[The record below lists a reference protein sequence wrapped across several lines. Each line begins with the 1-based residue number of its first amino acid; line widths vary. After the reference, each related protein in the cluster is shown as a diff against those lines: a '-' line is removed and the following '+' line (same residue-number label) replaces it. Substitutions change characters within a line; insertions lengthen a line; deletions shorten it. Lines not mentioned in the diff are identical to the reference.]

1 MFKLFQIQVQKWCW
15 LISLTM
21 NIASTGRAR
30 SRKCR
35 NYTFCTFKIFNWLRS
50 SLFSHNKWKQHCL
63 HHLIFEY
70 LTEDIMTWSVT
81 GPFGLAYFCGVVSLS
96 FSFWLF
102 SSLEDRLDLLRT
114 VCWWKGH
121 SFLYIQ
127 IMNELKCSYNSKK
140 RHSSLDNYNFCE
152 KER

>member
-50 SLFSHNKWKQHCL
+50 SSLMINENNIVFIIWYLNIWLTLNHNDMIC
-63 HHLIFEY
+63 Y
-70 LTEDIMTWSVT
+70 
-81 GPFGLAYFCGVVSLS
+81 
-96 FSFWLF
+96 
-102 SSLEDRLDLLRT
+102 RT
-114 VCWWKGH
+114 VWFSLLLWSCKSFFFFLTLLFAWRQTRFIADSLLMKRTFILVH
-121 SFLYIQ
+121 SDYEWIEMLLQ
-127 IMNELKCSYNSKK
+127 Q
-140 RHSSLDNYNFCE
+140 
-152 KER
+152 